1 MTVGAQYCG
10 GAHLIGG
17 GDADLHGGVQG
28 EVVQQRLGS
37 ARTPHLLPLLPLNV
51 NLTRKYIDIYINN
64 PSLDSC

>member
-1 MTVGAQYCG
+1 MTVGAHCCG
-10 GAHLIGG
+10 GAHLVGG

-51 NLTRKYIDIYINN
+51 NLTQKYI
-64 PSLDSC
+64 

>member
-10 GAHLIGG
+10 GVYLVGG

-37 ARTPHLLPLLPLNV
+37 ARTPHLLPLLPVNV
-51 NLTRKYIDIYINN
+51 NLTRKYIYINS